1 MKIEQIYTGCL
12 AEAAYYIE
20 SEGEAVIIDPL
31 RETKPYLEKLE
42 KEGARLKYI
51 FETHFHADFVSG
63 HLDLAK
69 KTGATIVYGPG
80 AETEFEKYE
89 ARDGEILTVG
99 KVQFKVLHTP
109 GHTPEST
116 CYLLYDEQGRE
127 QALFT
132 GDTLFIGD
140 VGRPDLAQKN
150 GEITKEDLAGWLYDS
165 LRNKIMPL
173 PDHVIVYPAHGAGS
187 ACGKNMS
194 QETYDTLG
202 NQKKTNYALRADMT
216 REEFIR
222 EVTAGLMP
230 PPAYFAKNAALNK
243 KGYGSI
249 DEVLQRGTRPLT
261 PQEFEEMV
269 ENTGALMLD
278 TRSPQEF
285 AAGHIPNSIF
295 IGLDGNF
302 APWVGALI
310 PDLQQ
315 PIVVIAPEGREEE
328 AVTRLARVGYDH
340 TLGYLQGGVE
350 AWKAAGKELDRVES
364 IPAAELERRFR
375 QKLDG
380 TLLDV
385 RRPTEF
391 LTQHVVG
398 AVNFPLDYINRNMHR
413 LDRNA
418 KYYIH
423 CAGGYRSMI
432 TASILKSRGFH
443 NVVDIQG
450 GWKAIEQ
457 TDLPKTEYTC
467 PTTIPQEVLDEAIA
481 QVS

>member
-1 MKIEQIYTGCL
+1 
-12 AEAAYYIE
+12 
-20 SEGEAVIIDPL
+20 
-31 RETKPYLEKLE
+31 
-42 KEGARLKYI
+42 
-51 FETHFHADFVSG
+51 
-63 HLDLAK
+63 
-69 KTGATIVYGPG
+69 
-80 AETEFEKYE
+80 
-89 ARDGEILTVG
+89 
-99 KVQFKVLHTP
+99 
-109 GHTPEST
+109 
-116 CYLLYDEQGRE
+116 
-127 QALFT
+127 
-132 GDTLFIGD
+132 
-140 VGRPDLAQKN
+140 
-150 GEITKEDLAGWLYDS
+150 
-165 LRNKIMPL
+165 
-173 PDHVIVYPAHGAGS
+173 
-187 ACGKNMS
+187 
-194 QETYDTLG
+194 
-202 NQKKTNYALRADMT
+202 
-216 REEFIR
+216 
-222 EVTAGLMP
+222 
-230 PPAYFAKNAALNK
+230 
-243 KGYGSI
+243 
-249 DEVLQRGTRPLT
+249 LT

-340 TLGYLQGGVE
+340 TLGYLKGGIE

-364 IPAAELERRFR
+364 IPAAELESRFR

-398 AVNFPLDYINRNMHR
+398 AVNFPLDYINGNMHR